1 MDNTTMLLSLVI
13 AVAISAAAIYFSVAP
28 LLKPGRAAMILD
40 DDKLTALLERKDATL
55 KAIKDLE
62 FDYRV
67 GKIDDE
73 DYQRLDQQLRRQAIG
88 LIQQVE
94 KVAPVSS
101 AVDDQLEAVIAR
113 MRKVQTGVPAPA
125 PTGANGH
132 GHGHKAAARFCTN
145 CGQPL
150 EAGHKFCAHCG
161 TPITGDVAVVGKS
174 A

>member
-1 MDNTTMLLSLVI
+1 MDNTTMLLSLMI

-73 DYQRLDQQLRRQAIG
+73 DYQRLDQHLRRQAIG

-132 GHGHKAAARFCTN
+132 GHKAAARFCTN